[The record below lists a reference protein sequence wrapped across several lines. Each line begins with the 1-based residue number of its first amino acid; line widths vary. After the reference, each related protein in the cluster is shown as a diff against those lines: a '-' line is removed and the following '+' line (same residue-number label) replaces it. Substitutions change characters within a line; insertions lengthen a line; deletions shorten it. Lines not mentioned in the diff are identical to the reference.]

1 MVSGALAPVE
11 RHGLGVSA
19 NSDLSL
25 AKTSLS
31 IFRSPELASGNRGA
45 PIDYHLTLDMTKFG
59 RWLLAFTDANAPAYV
74 QPMEHGAFVA
84 TRPRLVKDVASG
96 ECMCTNAEL
105 LDMAVA
111 CMQRLQQRG
120 PARQALPA

>member
-1 MVSGALAPVE
+1 MGASVSL
-11 RHGLGVSA
+11 R
-19 NSDLSL
+19 LSSS
-25 AKTSLS
+25 TQNG
-31 IFRSPELASGNRGA
+31 IEP
-45 PIDYHLTLDMTKFG
+45 
-59 RWLLAFTDANAPAYV
+59 ANAPAYV

>member
-1 MVSGALAPVE
+1 MRKFGFVAGE
-11 RHGLGVSA
+11 
-19 NSDLSL
+19 DF
-25 AKTSLS
+25 LS